1 MKSKICSFAGH
12 ADIFTDKK
20 GMKEKVANIV
30 THLIE
35 NENVDTF
42 YNGGKGAFDLLC
54 VSVVE
59 ELKKKYTGI
68 RSYLIL
74 SYIPGEKKSRT
85 WSFIVI
91 LIILFIPV

>member
-12 ADIFTDKK
+12 ADIFTNKE
-20 GMKEKVANIV
+20 GLKEKVTNIA
-30 THLIE
+30 TRLIE

-59 ELKKKYTGI
+59 ELKKKYTSI
-68 RSYLIL
+68 R
-74 SYIPGEKKSRT
+74 KKK
-85 WSFIVI
+85 FKIYKIIVVLCKKTI
-91 LIILFIPV
+91 K